1 MIARMWRCTAT
12 PEGAVRYVA
21 YFQKTLQPQ
30 LHLIAGFH
38 EATLM
43 QSIGSNRTE
52 IVVITKWDSLEA
64 IRRFAG
70 DTIDLAVVEEEA
82 RAMLID
88 TDAHVKHFEI
98 VAD

>member
-12 PEGAVRYVA
+12 PEGSTRYLA
-21 YFQKTLQPQ
+21 YFQNTLEPQ
-30 LHLIAGFH
+30 LKKLDGFQN
-38 EATLM
+38 AMLLR
-43 QSIGSNRTE
+43 SIGSSTTE
-52 IVVITKWDSLEA
+52 VVVITRWESLEA

-70 DTIDLAVVEEEA
+70 DTIDLAVIEEEA

-88 TDAHVKHFEI
+88 TDAHVKHYEV